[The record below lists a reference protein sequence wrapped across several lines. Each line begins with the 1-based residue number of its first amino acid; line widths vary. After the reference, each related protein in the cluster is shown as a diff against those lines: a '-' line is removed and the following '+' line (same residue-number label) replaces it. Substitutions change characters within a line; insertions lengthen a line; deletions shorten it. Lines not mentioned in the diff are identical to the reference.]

1 MSTLTGISQGSQ
13 LAGNKCCLG
22 SDAFHNR
29 REIMESEAGLTHLN
43 WAAWT
48 SLKTGLVSFTC
59 DWEDGARPDL
69 WWGEDKLVLTS
80 VKRVSREQYGLTSG
94 YFGRRGRIVFV
105 LPDDVI
111 EGTDVEKGVFV
122 AGSFNEWDEAI
133 GEDKW
138 KMNKGVVR
146 GRECHVLSI
155 PSVELENERSATF
168 KFVTGVGEWIDVP
181 ATARNTHVDSMGI
194 KNYLFSADR
203 TGRHIFRFTT
213 PLSLNQS
220 DGRKLYVRIGTCT
233 ESIRLMP
240 GVFLKSID
248 APGPFGAVVE
258 QTHTLFRIFAP
269 RARSVKLYLFEKC
282 NGPEGKPVELQ
293 LGEDLVWET
302 RVHGNRH
309 GWFYHYKV
317 EGEEID
323 ETGYFDPEF
332 RILDPYAKAVAG
344 PLGPAIVVE
353 DSCFETE
360 NEPFHPPHWHDL
372 VIAEAHVR
380 DLTCQATVKLTEDER
395 LGFKGLQRWVEEE
408 SFYLKELGVNAVELQ
423 PVQEF
428 DTVDRKQYAWGY
440 MPVNY
445 FSPASQYCRRP
456 HKLEQIDGLRDLVA
470 AFHEKEMAVILDVV
484 YNHVGEPNYLQ
495 YLDKEYYFLLDED
508 GNYHN
513 YSGCGNTLDADTPM
527 VRRLMRDSLVHLIKA
542 YDVDGFRFDLG
553 ELIGRDALSWL
564 ERELKRVKPS
574 IILIAEP
581 WSFRGHIGKQLKQTG
596 FSSWNDG
603 YREYMREFI
612 TLHTDSKGMRHYM
625 QGSRPDWSRFP
636 AQTVNY
642 VASHDDR
649 CWLDKI
655 TENGNHDGH
664 RPTATDRR
672 RTHLM
677 AGILMMSLGIPM
689 VSSGMD
695 LLKSKG
701 GTNNT
706 YLRGDLNAIPY
717 TRMAEYSGTVEY
729 FRKWIRFRLGELG
742 RYVRLDRFPSREYF
756 ITSRRSSAF
765 GMIYNADYS
774 QGPERLLFVVN
785 SGYEYKDLRFAD
797 EDLQSFRQLCD
808 TERWGDPFLDSP
820 RYTVSKTRITLPA
833 MSCGVFVQGW

>member
-1 MSTLTGISQGSQ
+1 
-13 LAGNKCCLG
+13 
-22 SDAFHNR
+22 
-29 REIMESEAGLTHLN
+29 MEPETGLTHLN

-59 DWEDGARPDL
+59 DWEDSTRPEL
-69 WWGEDKLVLTS
+69 WWGEDKLKLTA
-80 VKRVSREQYGLTSG
+80 VKRISPEQYGLTSG

-105 LPDDVI
+105 LPEENLDGLDI
-111 EGTDVEKGVFV
+111 SEGVFV
-122 AGSFNEWDEAI
+122 AGSFNGWDEAI
-133 GEDKW
+133 GVEKW
-138 KMNKGVVR
+138 KMYKGAVK
-146 GRECHVLSI
+146 GHECHLLSL
-155 PSVELENERSATF
+155 PMSQLANETNATF
-168 KFVTGVGEWIDVP
+168 KFVTGGGLWIDVP
-181 ATARNTHVDSMGI
+181 ETARNTHVDSMGI
-194 KNYLFSADR
+194 KNYLFSCNR

-213 PLSLNQS
+213 PLPLNQS
-220 DGRKLYVRIGTCT
+220 EGRKLCVQIGNSSEC
-233 ESIRLMP
+233 IRMMP
-240 GVFLKSID
+240 GVFLKGID
-248 APGPFGAVVE
+248 APGPFGAIVE
-258 QTHTLFRIFAP
+258 ESQTIFRIFAP
-269 RARSVKLYLFEKC
+269 RARAVNLYLFDKR
-282 NGPEGKPVELQ
+282 NGPTGKALEME
-293 LGEDLVWET
+293 LGEDLVWEV
-302 RVHGNRH
+302 RVRGNRH
-309 GWFYHYKV
+309 GWFYYYTV
-317 EGEEID
+317 EGEETN

-332 RILDPYAKAVAG
+332 RILDPYARAAAG
-344 PLGPAIVVE
+344 PLGPGIVVE
-353 DSCFETE
+353 DSYFDADH
-360 NEPFHPPHWHDL
+360 EPFHPPHWHDL

-380 DLTCQATVKLTEDER
+380 DLTDQAPLKLTDEER

-445 FSPASQYCRRP
+445 FSPASQYCRNP
-456 HKLEQIDGLRDLVA
+456 HRLEQIDGLRDLVK
-470 AFHEKEMAVILDVV
+470 AFHRNEMAVILDVV
-484 YNHVGEPNYLQ
+484 YNHVGEPNFLQ
-495 YLDKEYYFLLDED
+495 YLDKEYYFLLDDD

-513 YSGCGNTLDADTPM
+513 YSGCGNTLDADAPM
-527 VRRLMRDSLVHLIKA
+527 VRQLMRDSLVHLIKA

-553 ELIGRDALSWL
+553 ELIGIDALSWL
-564 ERELKRVKPS
+564 EAELKKVKPS
-574 IILIAEP
+574 IVLIAEP
-581 WSFRGHIGKQLKQTG
+581 WSFRSHIGKQLKKTG
-596 FSSWNDG
+596 FASWNDG

-612 TLHTDSKGMRHYM
+612 TLQSDSKGMRHYM

-689 VSSGMD
+689 VASGMD
-695 LLKSKG
+695 MMKSKG

-717 TRMAEYSGTVEY
+717 TRMAEYSGTVDY
-729 FRKWIRFRLGELG
+729 FRKWIRFRLGDLG
-742 RYVRLDRFPSREYF
+742 RLVRLDRFPGREYF
-756 ITSRRSSAF
+756 TTSRRTNAF

-774 QGPERLLFVVN
+774 HGSERLLFVVN

-797 EDLQSFRQLCD
+797 EDLESFSQLCD
-808 TERWGDPFLDSP
+808 TERWGDPFLEP
-820 RYTVSKTRITLPA
+820 PNYTLRKSKITVPA
-833 MSCGVFVQGW
+833 MSCGLFIQSC